1 MQFRVLGPIEVVGDN
16 GPVRLGRG
24 KRRSLLAMLV
34 LHANEVVSPDR
45 LIDALW
51 VERPPAA
58 PRTALQVLVS
68 ELRKE
73 LGAERLLTTPAG
85 YTLVV
90 DPAELDVASFSRLLE
105 AGKAAR
111 TEGDPA
117 AAERKLREALA
128 LWRGT
133 PFQDVAYED
142 FTQPEIARLE
152 ELRIEAEEELVEA
165 ELACG
170 RSGELVPKLEALTG
184 GHPYRERLRGQLMLA
199 LYRAQRQVDALAAF
213 QDARATLVQALG
225 VEPSPALRR
234 LHEAI
239 LNQDPALEAESTGA
253 ARVIRRPRLRR
264 RKVLLIGVL
273 GAAALAGL
281 GAGLFVA
288 FRGGR
293 SQPPPLAA
301 VPRRSVAVIDPAS
314 GRLVAAIPLEPQP
327 LATPVQPTDVAVGYG
342 SVWVSDAGEQ
352 TIIRIDPKTRAVVQT
367 IGVGADVQALAV
379 GFGSIWAADGNSAA
393 VTRLDPRTNRVRA
406 TIPLGRTP
414 LAPNTTFAIAA
425 GAGSVWATGGDSLVE
440 RIDPRT
446 NRVVE
451 RIRIAD
457 PRTLAANA
465 SFVWCGTT
473 AGVIL
478 RISPRA
484 RRSRVKRFASIETGL
499 ERIDVRSHAL
509 WADVRN
515 PTMEVWQYDTRT
527 ARLVSTLVA
536 GEVVRDFA
544 VSGDAVWVPL
554 YREGEVIEVDPTR
567 NEIVRRIVVRPR
579 VSFVAVGEGA
589 VWTVV
594 T

>member
-1 MQFRVLGPIEVVGDN
+1 
-16 GPVRLGRG
+16 
-24 KRRSLLAMLV
+24 MLV
-34 LHANEVVSPDR
+34 VHANEVVSPDR

-73 LGAERLLTTPAG
+73 LGPQRLLTTAAG

-90 DPAELDVASFSRLLE
+90 DPAELDVVSFSRLLE
-105 AGKAAR
+105 AGKDALA
-111 TEGDPA
+111 EGGPA

-133 PFQDVAYED
+133 PFQDVEYED
-142 FTQPEIARLE
+142 FAQPEIARLE

-165 ELACG
+165 ELARG
-170 RSGELVPKLEALTG
+170 RSGELVPKLEALIAA
-184 GHPYRERLRGQLMLA
+184 HPYRERLRGQLMLA
-199 LYRAQRQVDALAAF
+199 LYRAQRQADALAAY

-239 LNQDPALEAESTGA
+239 LNQDPTLEAPEPRDRPPS
-253 ARVIRRPRLRR
+253 RRSDRRPGLG
-264 RKVLLIGVL
+264 LLLAALV
-273 GAAALAGL
+273 GAAAFAGL
-281 GAGLFVA
+281 GVGLFLA
-288 FRGGR
+288 FTGGR
-293 SQPPPLAA
+293 SEQPPLPGA
-301 VPRRSVAVIDPAS
+301 VPRRSVAVIDPAA

-352 TIIRIDPKTRAVVQT
+352 TIIRIDPKTRTVVQT

-379 GFGSIWAADGNSAA
+379 GFGSVWVADGNSAT
-393 VTRLDPRTNRVRA
+393 VTRLDPRTNRVTA

-414 LAPNTTFAIAA
+414 LAPNTTFAIAV
-425 GAGSVWATGGDSLVE
+425 GAGSVWATGGDSFVE

-465 SFVWCGTT
+465 SFVWCGTK
-473 AGVIL
+473 AGVLL
-478 RISPRA
+478 RISPRG

-499 ERIDVRSHAL
+499 ERIDVRGYAL
-509 WADVRN
+509 WVDVPN

-536 GEVVRDFA
+536 GEVVRDLA
-544 VSGDAVWVPL
+544 VSRDAVWVPL
-554 YREGEVIEVDPTR
+554 YREGEVIEVNPGR

-579 VSFVAVGEGA
+579 LSFIAVGEGA
-589 VWTVV
+589 VWTIV